1 MSGLLIKDF
10 RLLLQRK
17 QSMVLLLVLAVALN
31 WTMGESNSFIMG
43 YLPLISLIFA
53 TGTISYDEF
62 DNGYPFLLTLP
73 ITRRQ
78 YVLEKYLLC
87 FVTGLI
93 GVVLAGVI
101 GVICSVVRGN
111 AVDGMLALTIPFLAV
126 SCMLM
131 DLMIPV
137 MLKYGAE
144 KSRIVLIVIMGV
156 VGVVVYS
163 IGKLNH
169 ILQLDMEGLVERMDN
184 VSDFVVTIVMIA
196 LTGVLTIVSVLI
208 SDKVMENKCE

>member
-17 QSMVLLLVLAVALN
+17 QSMVFLLVLAVILN

-156 VGVVVYS
+156 VVYS

-184 VSDFVVTIVMIA
+184 VSDFVVAIVMIA
-196 LTGVLTIVSVLI
+196 LAGALTIVSVLI
-208 SDKVMENKCE
+208 SEKVMENKCE

>member
-62 DNGYPFLLTLP
+62 DNGYSFLLTLP

-111 AVDGMLALTIPFLAV
+111 EVESKRRSAPRCSRKSITGIPN
-126 SCMLM
+126 
-131 DLMIPV
+131 P
-137 MLKYGAE
+137 
-144 KSRIVLIVIMGV
+144 
-156 VGVVVYS
+156 
-163 IGKLNH
+163 
-169 ILQLDMEGLVERMDN
+169 
-184 VSDFVVTIVMIA
+184 
-196 LTGVLTIVSVLI
+196 
-208 SDKVMENKCE
+208 